1 METTAAGAPRAQTLR
16 DLAEEGKKRGV
27 LLLVFAF
34 GLAFLMSRESSGT
47 RIFISLLVPT
57 FAAHSGMGSC
67 ASAIQPMRLSVYGAV
82 IRVMLPAACPWLSF
96 PTGLRGFGN

>member
-47 RIFISLLVPT
+47 R
-57 FAAHSGMGSC
+57 
-67 ASAIQPMRLSVYGAV
+67 
-82 IRVMLPAACPWLSF
+82 
-96 PTGLRGFGN
+96 TGFSYLC